1 MKLDDLI
8 SDDLREVLKPLLPT
22 PKPRRFKNPG
32 RKPMDPRKVLTGMLY
47 VLKGGIQWEMLPQ
60 ELGFGPG
67 MSCCRYLNAWQ
78 QQGIWKCIRKVVL
91 TKLRK
96 ADKIGLSC
104 AIADSSSV
112 RAVLGGP
119 KRGRTQKIAR
129 KKEQNIISLPKLR
142 GFPLRSM
149 SRKRTGTT

>member
-1 MKLDDLI
+1 VKLDDLI
-8 SDDLREVLKPLLPT
+8 SDDLWEVVRPLLPT

-32 RKPMDPRKVLTGMLY
+32 RKPMDPRKVLTGILY
-47 VLKGGIQWEMLPQ
+47 VLKSGIPWEMLPQ
-60 ELGFGPG
+60 ELGFGTG
-67 MSCCRYLNAWQ
+67 MSCWRYLNAWQ
-78 QQGIWKCIRKVVL
+78 QQGIWKRIHKVLL

-96 ADKIGLSC
+96 ADKIDFSR
-104 AIADSSSV
+104 AIVDSSSV

-119 KRGRTQKIAR
+119 KRGRTQQIAG
-129 KKEQNIISLPKLR
+129 KKGQNTTSLPKLR